1 MKWVIMSKEQKCTT
15 QWMKKMSKQQERQ
28 QQQQAAIRL
37 ITLNNKS
44 ADNINR

>member
-1 MKWVIMSKEQKCTT
+1 MKWVIMSKEQKYTT
-15 QWMKKMSKQQERQ
+15 KWMKKMSKQQEQ
-28 QQQQAAIRL
+28 QQQQPAIRL